1 MEFQKTVLGTSLIKS
16 SYFLKASKKGK
27 KKKEKKKKKKK
38 ENVWIEWILN

>member
-27 KKKEKKKKKKK
+27 KKKEKKKEKKRKK
-38 ENVWIEWILN
+38 TSELNEY